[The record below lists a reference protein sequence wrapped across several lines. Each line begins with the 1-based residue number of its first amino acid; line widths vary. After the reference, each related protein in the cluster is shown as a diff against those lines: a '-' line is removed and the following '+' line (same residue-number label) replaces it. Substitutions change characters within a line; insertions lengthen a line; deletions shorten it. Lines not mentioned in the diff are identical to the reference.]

1 MEKDCCTTTVE
12 SGNEPK
18 LVTNEKAVKPQKQEP
33 AKKPKIID
41 PQKQLLEDLKLEQS
55 ELH

>member
-1 MEKDCCTTTVE
+1 MKKDCCTTTVE
-12 SGNEPK
+12 SGNEPE